1 MLFANFAIL
10 FYIKSIYTKLL
21 IIYLSCLHI
30 NLMILRFMCLH
41 YNPTFLFIPS
51 QILYLIPLSH
61 FQFDKFGDQM

>member
-1 MLFANFAIL
+1 MLFAKFAIL

-21 IIYLSCLHI
+21 IIYLSCLH
-30 NLMILRFMCLH
+30 
-41 YNPTFLFIPS
+41 YSPTFLFIPS